1 MKPAPPIAV
10 SILIDSNNRLWIL
23 PYTHVIFYH
32 IQLVSTKKNETNSI
46 SHFLTSSYLLKAT
59 KLNIETIT
67 LYQKIIIMVSKK
79 RVKLNLEIDID
90 IPIDLITNRTRIKKV
105 EDGIIKS
112 ISKGLYQEGLSFD
125 IKKFNFDIENNK
137 FN

>member
-1 MKPAPPIAV
+1 
-10 SILIDSNNRLWIL
+10 
-23 PYTHVIFYH
+23 
-32 IQLVSTKKNETNSI
+32 
-46 SHFLTSSYLLKAT
+46 
-59 KLNIETIT
+59 
-67 LYQKIIIMVSKK
+67 MVSKK

-90 IPIDLITNRTRIKKV
+90 IPTDLIANKRRIKMV

-125 IKKFNFDIENNK
+125 IKKFNFDIEKNNK